1 MTALRPLAASACLTV
16 VALAVPAAAHAAVPH
31 KWSNCT
37 VVNQR
42 LPHGVGLKKAHDHTS
57 GTPVT
62 SFRHDSDL
70 YHAAM
75 RANSRLDGDKDGIA
89 CEKA

>member
-1 MTALRPLAASACLTV
+1 MPTLKTVAASACFAV
-16 VALAVPAAAHAAVPH
+16 VALGMPAPAHASVAH

-42 LPHGVGLKKAHDHTS
+42 LPHGVGLKRAHDHTS

-70 YHAAM
+70 YHRAM
-75 RANSRLDGDKDGIA
+75 RANSRLDGDRDGIA

>member
-1 MTALRPLAASACLTV
+1 MNLLKPLATVACLT
-16 VALAVPAAAHAAVPH
+16 LASMTIQTSAQAAVPH
-31 KWSNCT
+31 KWQNCT
-37 VVNQR
+37 IVNHR
-42 LPHGVGLKKAHDHTS
+42 LPHGVGLKHAHDHTS

-62 SFRHDSDL
+62 SFRHDSAT

>member
-1 MTALRPLAASACLTV
+1 MTMSKSLAATACL
-16 VALAVPAAAHAAVPH
+16 ALLAIGGQAPAQATVPH

-37 VVNQR
+37 VVNIR
-42 LPHGVGLKKAHDHTS
+42 LPHGVGVKHAHDHTS

-62 SFRHDSDL
+62 SFRHDSVL

-75 RANSRLDGDKDGIA
+75 RANARLDGDKDGIA

>member
-1 MTALRPLAASACLTV
+1 MRTATTVASSTCLAV
-16 VALAVPAAAHAAVPH
+16 VALLVPASAHASVAH

-42 LPHGVGLKKAHDHTS
+42 LPHGVGLAKAHDHTS

-70 YHAAM
+70 YHQAM

-89 CEKA
+89 CERA